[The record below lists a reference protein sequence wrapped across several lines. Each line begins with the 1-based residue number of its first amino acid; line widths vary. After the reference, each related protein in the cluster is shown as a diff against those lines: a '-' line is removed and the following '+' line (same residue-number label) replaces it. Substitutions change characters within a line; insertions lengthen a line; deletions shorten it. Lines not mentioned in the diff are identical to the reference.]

1 MEILASR
8 DSTKHHAISELKE
21 ERDRRVITLTVS
33 CLIRKHLSSC
43 STIASNFYKK
53 DIYLL
58 K

>member
-33 CLIRKHLSSC
+33 CLIRKHLSFC
-43 STIASNFYKK
+43 STIASNYKK